1 MDDSTNSAQPIP
13 EVPPPSN
20 NPDRSMIRPSHD
32 WLMLGFLVLTLAL
45 ASLVALLILL
55 AYENGSSI

>member
-1 MDDSTNSAQPIP
+1 
-13 EVPPPSN
+13 
-20 NPDRSMIRPSHD
+20 MIRPSHD